1 MTRNDKLTDQ
11 AKPQPFLSNPM
22 RSVGAAALAALLA
35 GCATGGTNLS
45 AVPELRPGVPAGYL
59 VADARPDS
67 LKLLPAPPAQGS
79 AALALDEESARQ
91 AASLRGSPR
100 WRLAAQDA
108 VLTFPQAASA
118 FSCALGVPVSE
129 KETPYLNILLRRSL
143 VDAGL
148 STYKAKDHYKRTRP
162 FAASKIQ
169 MCTQAE
175 AAKLEKD
182 GSYPSGHSAIGWA
195 WALILTEV
203 EPARADDIL
212 ARGRAFGQS
221 RVVCNVHWQSDVNA
235 GRMMAAATVARLH
248 ADPTFRADVA
258 KARREVAA
266 ARAAGAQPAH
276 DCGAERVALTP

>member
-1 MTRNDKLTDQ
+1 MEP
-11 AKPQPFLSNPM
+11 AKRKPTLSNPG
-22 RSVGAAALAALLA
+22 RAISAVALSALLA
-35 GCATGGTNLS
+35 GCAAGGTNLS

-59 VADARPDS
+59 AADARPDS

-79 AALALDEESARQ
+79 AALALDVDAARQ
-91 AASLRGSPR
+91 AGTLHGSPR
-100 WRLAAQDA
+100 WQMAGEDA
-108 VLTFPQAASA
+108 VLTFPQAAGA

-148 STYKAKDHYKRTRP
+148 STYKAKDHYQRTRP
-162 FAASKIQ
+162 FVANKTQ
-169 MCTQAE
+169 MCTPAE

-203 EPARADDIL
+203 EPARANEIL

-221 RVVCNVHWQSDVNA
+221 RVVCNVHWQSDVNE
-235 GRMMAAATVARLH
+235 GRMMAAATVARLN
-248 ADPTFRADVA
+248 ADPTFRADLEQ
-258 KARREVAA
+258 ARREVAA
-266 ARAAGAQPAH
+266 ARASGARPSR
-276 DCGAERVALTP
+276 DCQAESAALAP

>member
-1 MTRNDKLTDQ
+1 MTEQ
-11 AKPQPFLSNPM
+11 AKREPTLSNPV
-22 RSVGAAALAALLA
+22 RAISAVALAALLA
-35 GCATGGTNLS
+35 GCANGGTNLS

-59 VADARPDS
+59 AADARPDS

-79 AALALDEESARQ
+79 AALAADEDAARQ
-91 AASLRGSPR
+91 AGTLRGSPR
-100 WRLAAQDA
+100 WQMAGEDA

-148 STYKAKDHYKRTRP
+148 STYKAKDHYQRTRP
-162 FAASKIQ
+162 FVATRTQ
-169 MCTQAE
+169 MCTPAE

-195 WALILTEV
+195 WALILAEV
-203 EPARADDIL
+203 EPARANEIL

-221 RVVCNVHWQSDVNA
+221 RVVCNVHWQSDVNE

-248 ADPTFRADVA
+248 GDPTFRADLEQ
-258 KARREVAA
+258 ARREVAA
-266 ARAAGAQPAH
+266 ARASGARPSR
-276 DCGAERVALTP
+276 DCLAESAALAP

>member
-1 MTRNDKLTDQ
+1 
-11 AKPQPFLSNPM
+11 M
-22 RSVGAAALAALLA
+22 RAISAVALAALLA
-35 GCATGGTNLS
+35 GCANGGTNLS

-59 VADARPDS
+59 AADARPDS

-79 AALALDEESARQ
+79 APLAADEDAARQ
-91 AASLRGSPR
+91 AGTLRGSPR
-100 WRLAAQDA
+100 WQMAGEDA
-108 VLTFPQAASA
+108 VLTFPQAAGA

-148 STYKAKDHYKRTRP
+148 STYKAKDHYQRTRP
-162 FAASKIQ
+162 FVANKTQ
-169 MCTQAE
+169 MCTPAE

-203 EPARADDIL
+203 EPARANEIL

-221 RVVCNVHWQSDVNA
+221 RVVCNVHWQSDVNE

-248 ADPTFRADVA
+248 GDPAFRADLEQ
-258 KARREVAA
+258 ARREVAA
-266 ARAAGAQPAH
+266 ARAGGARPSR
-276 DCGAERVALTP
+276 DCQAESAALAP

>member
-1 MTRNDKLTDQ
+1 
-11 AKPQPFLSNPM
+11 M
-22 RSVGAAALAALLA
+22 RATIAVALAALVA
-35 GCATGGTNLS
+35 GCAAGGTNLS

-59 VADARPDS
+59 ATDARPDS

-79 AALALDEESARQ
+79 AALALDEDAARQ
-91 AASLRGSPR
+91 AGTLRGSPR
-100 WRLAAQDA
+100 WQVAGEDA

-162 FAASKIQ
+162 FVANKTQ
-169 MCTQAE
+169 MCTPAE
-175 AAKLEKD
+175 TAKLEKD

-195 WALILTEV
+195 WALILAEV
-203 EPARADDIL
+203 EPERANDIL

-221 RVVCNVHWQSDVNA
+221 RVVCNVHWQSDVNE

-248 ADPTFRADVA
+248 ADPTFRADLDR
-258 KARREVAA
+258 ARREVAA
-266 ARAAGAQPAH
+266 ARASGARPSR
-276 DCGAERVALTP
+276 DCQAESAALAP

>member
-1 MTRNDKLTDQ
+1 MTDH
-11 AKPQPFLSNPM
+11 AKPDPSLSNPV
-22 RSVGAAALAALLA
+22 RALAAAALAALLA

-59 VADARPDS
+59 AADARPDS
-67 LKLLPAPPAQGS
+67 LKLLPTPPAQGS
-79 AALALDEESARQ
+79 AALALDEDAARQ
-91 AASLRGSPR
+91 AGALRGSPR
-100 WRLAAQDA
+100 WQVAGEDA

-129 KETPYLNILLRRSL
+129 KDTPYLNILLRRSL

-162 FAASKIQ
+162 FVANKTP
-169 MCTQAE
+169 MCTPAE

-203 EPARADDIL
+203 EPARANEIL

-221 RVVCNVHWQSDVNA
+221 RVVCNVHWQSDVNE
-235 GRMMAAATVARLH
+235 GRMMAAATVARLQS
-248 ADPTFRADVA
+248 DPTFRADLEQ
-258 KARREVAA
+258 ARREVAK
-266 ARAAGAQPAH
+266 ARAAGARPAR
-276 DCGAERVALTP
+276 DCQAESAALAP

>member
-1 MTRNDKLTDQ
+1 MTDQ
-11 AKPQPFLSNPM
+11 AKPDSSLSQPM
-22 RSVGAAALAALLA
+22 RALGAAALAALLA
-35 GCATGGTNLS
+35 GCAAGGTNLA

-59 VADARPDS
+59 AADARPDS
-67 LKLLPAPPAQGS
+67 LKLLSAPPAQGT

-91 AASLRGSPR
+91 AGPLRGSPR
-100 WRLAAQDA
+100 WQLAADDA
-108 VLTFPQAASA
+108 VLTFPQAAST

-129 KETPYLNILLRRSL
+129 KDTPYLNMLLRRSL

-148 STYKAKDHYKRTRP
+148 STYKAKEHYQRTRP
-162 FAASKIQ
+162 FVATRTP

-195 WALILTEV
+195 WALILTEI
-203 EPARADDIL
+203 EPARANELL

-235 GRMMAAATVARLH
+235 GRTMAAATVARLH
-248 ADPTFRADVA
+248 ADPTFRADLER
-258 KARREVAA
+258 ARREVAA
-266 ARAAGAQPAH
+266 ARAAGARPSR
-276 DCGAERVALTP
+276 DCQAETAALAP